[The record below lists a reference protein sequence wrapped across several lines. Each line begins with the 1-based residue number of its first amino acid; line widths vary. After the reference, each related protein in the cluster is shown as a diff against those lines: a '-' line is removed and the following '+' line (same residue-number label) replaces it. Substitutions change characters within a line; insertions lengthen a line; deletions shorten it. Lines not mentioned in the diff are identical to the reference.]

1 MSHGDDNPY
10 HCRLFLFPRFSMTCR
25 RFPAWL
31 ATLALLTHLLAMANV
46 GLPGSAQRAEGH
58 PETTRHA
65 QARAEH
71 HAAHAAHADMA
82 PLRHSG
88 HGLDHGA
95 TLQCCSAGFSG
106 LAALPFDPPR
116 LPALAV
122 LRRELSTERNAAVPL
137 PRELRPALNPR
148 ASPLV

>member
-1 MSHGDDNPY
+1 
-10 HCRLFLFPRFSMTCR
+10 MTRR

-31 ATLALLTHLLAMANV
+31 ATLALLTHVLAMATA
-46 GLPGSAQRAEGH
+46 GLAGGAQRAEGH

-65 QARAEH
+65 QARAEI
-71 HAAHAAHADMA
+71 HAAHAAHADTA

-88 HGLDHGA
+88 HDGLDHGS

-122 LRRELSTERNAAVPL
+122 LRCELPAERNAAVPL